1 MTAEEMGVERVVAV
15 VEMMMMRV
23 LVEVEVEVE
32 VAIVG
37 DARERE
43 GE

>member
-23 LVEVEVEVE
+23 LVEVEVG